1 MNDQNTQTEIDND
14 RAQELTAAKLKAIA
28 ESDMVEVRLQVERAC
43 RQTSIGKPVAFDEI
57 IEHAVSDEKVKAF
70 FFRLLTNTDGDA
82 YNEIKA
88 LKKHLH
94 ELALST
100 AFYQVVDALEHDW
113 ATWEWLRDTHAE
125 R

>member
-1 MNDQNTQTEIDND
+1 
-14 RAQELTAAKLKAIA
+14 
-28 ESDMVEVRLQVERAC
+28 MVEVRLQVERAC

-57 IEHAVSDEKVKAF
+57 IDHAAGDVGVKAF

-88 LKKHLH
+88 LKKHTN
-94 ELALST
+94 ELAMST
-100 AFYQVVDALEHDW
+100 AFYQIIDSLEFDW
-113 ATWEWLRDTHAE
+113 VTWENLRDTHAE

>member
-1 MNDQNTQTEIDND
+1 MNDQNTQAEIDND
-14 RAQELTAAKLKAIA
+14 LQLEITGAKLKAIA
-28 ESDMVEVRLQVERAC
+28 DSDMVEVRLQVERAC
-43 RQTSIGKPVAFDEI
+43 RQTSIGKPVAFNEI
-57 IEHAVSDEKVKAF
+57 VDRATNDDGVKAF
-70 FFRLLTNTDGDA
+70 FFRLLTSADGDA

-100 AFYQVVDALEHDW
+100 AFYQIVDALEYDW
-113 ATWEWLRDTHAE
+113 VTWENLRDTHAE